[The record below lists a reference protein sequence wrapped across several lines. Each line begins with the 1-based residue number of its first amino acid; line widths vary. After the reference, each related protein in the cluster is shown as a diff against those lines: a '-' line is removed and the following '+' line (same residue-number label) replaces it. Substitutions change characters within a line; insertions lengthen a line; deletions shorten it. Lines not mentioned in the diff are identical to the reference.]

1 MSGTHAAPEPP
12 GGARVSRRLLVVLAV
27 VAAFVVGAGATE
39 VWSRTR
45 PEPLELP
52 PVSVGEC
59 FAVNGSDVV
68 TYGTMT
74 LVNRSDEPV
83 KITDLR
89 LVDPRG
95 TLLTGASMLVPM
107 QQEVVGNQ
115 PGFPPTANLDAPGL
129 RWSEQRL
136 AVRGLVEPAEVAGP
150 VNLVIGLRVLSA
162 NVDPSFAGVE
172 VDYEAGRRSFTWR
185 SAGPVTMSTTGVSC

>member
-45 PEPLELP
+45 PAPLEQP
-52 PVSVGEC
+52 PASVGEC
-59 FAVNGSDVV
+59 FAVKGSDVA

-74 LVNRSDEPV
+74 LVNTSDSPV

-95 TLLTGASMLVPM
+95 TLLTGASFLVPM
-107 QQEVVGNQ
+107 QQAVVGNQ
-115 PGFPPTANLDAPGL
+115 AGFPPTRNLDAPGL
-129 RWSEQRL
+129 RWSAQRL
-136 AVRGLVEPAEVAGP
+136 AIRGFVEPAAEAGP
-150 VNLVIGLRVLSA
+150 VNLVIGVRLLAGSA
-162 NVDPSFAGVE
+162 DPSFARVE
-172 VDYEAGRRSFTWR
+172 VDYEAGRRTLTWR